1 MSWIDRIKQ
10 DLEITTGDGRVWK
23 PLWKDAE
30 KAIGFNT
37 EGYEFIGIEGTYVE
51 RKLSKGNQ
59 IPIEFFFQGENCIEE
74 YESFEIS
81 AKDPRPWTIIHPF
94 YGQLLVQPISM
105 QVDHKTLN
113 QSRVQVTVWETIDV
127 KYPVEK
133 ADINQL
139 IVTTKTN
146 LDNFINNSLAYEL
159 EDVTSSSIS
168 RFDEAIKKVGGI
180 FDNLPMSQDEFS
192 EFKNRLRLA
201 SGAVTNVL
209 ARADLFVQ
217 ATISLINFPLIL
229 AENVKF
235 IVDKL
240 SDSIN
245 SLFDILFNKEY
256 KSYESFVTTAISCAC
271 QSISTLANSPENT
284 RADLAILQSK
294 LVAIYNTHIERIDVP
309 PEGSEL
315 LPDFEMSKQLDLIV
329 NLTISQLYE
338 IALNAK
344 QERIIELM
352 EDANLVVLAKQYY
365 GGGDTGMEN
374 LLKNNSISL
383 DDYLIVKKG
392 KELIYYV

>member
-1 MSWIDRIKQ
+1 MSWIDKIKQ
-10 DLEITTGDGRVWK
+10 DLEITTGDGQVWK

-51 RKLSKGNQ
+51 RKLAKGNQ

-74 YESFEIS
+74 YEAFEIA
-81 AKDPRPWTIIHPF
+81 AKDPRPWNIVHPF
-94 YGQLLVQPISM
+94 YGKLLVQPISM

-113 QSRVQVTVWETIDV
+113 QSRVQVTVWETIDI

-133 ADINQL
+133 ADIKRL
-139 IVTTKTN
+139 ITTTKTN
-146 LDNFINNSLAYEL
+146 LDSFINDSLSYEL

-168 RFDEAIKKVGGI
+168 RFDQAIKQVGGALDDI
-180 FDNLPMSQDEFS
+180 PMSQDEFS

-201 SGAVTNVL
+201 SGAVNNVL

-245 SLFDILFNKEY
+245 DLYNTLFGKEY
-256 KSYESFVTTAISCAC
+256 KSYESFATTAITCAC
-271 QSISTLANSPENT
+271 QSISTLAGLPENT
-284 RADLAILQSK
+284 RGDLAVLQSK
-294 LVAIYNTHIERIDVP
+294 LVTIYNTHIERIDIP

-338 IALNAK
+338 ITLNAK
-344 QERIIELM
+344 QERIIEIP
-352 EDANLVVLAKQYY
+352 DDTNLVVLAKQYY

-374 LLKNNSISL
+374 MLKNNSISL

-392 KELIYYV
+392 KEFIYYV